1 MLPYLTEP
9 GAESP
14 FVLSLLCDSRDE
26 DTGAPAFSLEPV
38 RPETDWHTSRV
49 TAPWSAAATP
59 PTTEAFFGNLQLRLG
74 LKQRGR
80 VFLFVETLGVTRD
93 MRATEGVQLAPNY
106 PAIGFVLADAA
117 AASGG
122 VAPTGPLRQLPATA
136 LNMPADARD
145 GIWYEAALEPSEA
158 HVIMPYMDPGE
169 EHGGAPPSPELQLC
183 VTVYSDVPHTLGGTP
198 AIGGGEVA
206 VVPGGGAPGADDGW
220 KCETC
225 ANAFPRRACPFDVV
239 FNKMVRLEEIMDHR
253 LALMD
258 QVLARSG

>member
-1 MLPYLTEP
+1 
-9 GAESP
+9 
-14 FVLSLLCDSRDE
+14 
-26 DTGAPAFSLEPV
+26 
-38 RPETDWHTSRV
+38 
-49 TAPWSAAATP
+49 
-59 PTTEAFFGNLQLRLG
+59 
-74 LKQRGR
+74 
-80 VFLFVETLGVTRD
+80 
-93 MRATEGVQLAPNY
+93 MR
-106 PAIGFVLADAA
+106 
-117 AASGG
+117 SGG

-169 EHGGAPPSPELQLC
+169 EHGGAPPSPELQVRLTAFPSPPTQLFQVVCLRRSSQWCPPPPHPPSPLPVHPPPHPPPRYLQLC